1 MLPLSLSIIVIHLWL
16 ILVAICRI
24 TRMWVLSSCRATVC
38 SMWLHYVTWACH
50 VGMSHG
56 NVTWACHVMFAVH
69 CCHGCVNVLAY
80 LCVHAVVVA
89 SPPYHNQQQQQ
100 YQYQYQQQSPVSP
113 KTPYDNKGMHAA
125 AVLSSSSSSSP
136 ALVVIVLS
144 SKIGRDLC
152 TVSKTSYIR
161 PQKKVPS
168 VLVHVHVTWAISV
181 VVGFIKDVLVPFTDA
196 VFLAVRE

>member
-1 MLPLSLSIIVIHLWL
+1 MSCYGMLNV
-16 ILVAICRI
+16 
-24 TRMWVLSSCRATVC
+24 
-38 SMWLHYVTWACH
+38 VTLRH

-56 NVTWACHVMFAVH
+56 DVTWACHVMFAVH

-144 SKIGRDLC
+144 SKIGRELC
-152 TVSKTSYIR
+152 PVSKTLYIR
-161 PQKKVPS
+161 PQKKVPFCTCTRACHMGTFCCCR
-168 VLVHVHVTWAISV
+168 V
-181 VVGFIKDVLVPFTDA
+181 IKDVLVPFTDA
-196 VFLAVRE
+196 VFLAVHK